1 MIDHRR
7 LGRDLDIFHSVPM
20 VGAGLP
26 IWLPAGA
33 AARHAIEEYLRELER
48 RHGYQHVYSP
58 PLAHREMYERSGH
71 LAHFGDEMFPG
82 MDALHLRPS
91 LCPHHAMVFASRGRS
106 YRDLPVR
113 IAELGPMYREE
124 RSGVLGGLSRV
135 RAVSLNDAHI
145 FCAPEQV
152 VDELESVFRLMRRAH
167 KAVRMQ
173 PLRYRLSLPDASKDK
188 YIRDDVAWDKAAGML
203 RAALERVAVSYVEAP
218 GEAAFYGPKID
229 VQIADPA
236 GREYTL
242 STIQVDFH
250 QPARFELSYVDA
262 DRRRRPPVMV
272 HRSLLGSMERL
283 MAHLLEVHDGWLPSW
298 CAPVQAVVLPVR
310 EAQHDYAAA
319 VAQEAVR
326 SGLRVEVW
334 ADGSLG
340 ARIRRAAERR
350 IPHVAVVGERELKD
364 RSVVLRAPDG
374 APLPLREAIRVIRE
388 DCESPL
394 RD

>member
-7 LGRDLDIFHSVPM
+7 LGRDLEIFHAAPM

-71 LAHFGDEMFPG
+71 LAHFGDEMFPP
-82 MDALHLRPS
+82 MADLYLRPS

-106 YRDLPVR
+106 YRDLPLRV
-113 IAELGPMYREE
+113 AELGPMYREE

-145 FCAPEQV
+145 FCAESQV

-167 KAVRMQ
+167 DAVRIK
-173 PLRYRLSLPDASKDK
+173 PLRHRLSLPGDSGK
-188 YIRDDVAWDKAAGML
+188 YAAGGDWDKAADML
-203 RAALERVAVSYVEAP
+203 REALDRVGVSYVEASD
-218 GEAAFYGPKID
+218 EAAFYGPKID
-229 VQIADPA
+229 VQVADPA
-236 GREYTL
+236 DREWTL

-250 QPARFELSYVDA
+250 QPQRFGLSYVDVE
-262 DRRRRPPVMV
+262 RRKQRPVLI

-283 MAHLLEVHDGWLPSW
+283 MGHLLEVHNGWLPSW
-298 CAPVQAVVLPVR
+298 CAPVQVVVLPVH
-310 EAQHDYAAA
+310 EKQHDYAAD
-319 VAQEAVR
+319 VAQEAVVG
-326 SGLRVEVW
+326 GLRAELW

-350 IPHVAVVGERELKD
+350 IPHVAVVGERELAD
-364 RSVVLRAPDG
+364 RSVVLRAPARD
-374 APLPLREAIRVIRE
+374 ALPVREAIRVVRE
-388 DCESPL
+388 DCEVPL
-394 RD
+394 RP